1 MTEAELQFDAT
12 TLVELVADL
21 VATSATLSVVN
32 PDGTQQSAPAV
43 TRAAATLSTTIT
55 GGSSTTSVL
64 KLVSVAGIVP
74 GTPLIVTSDGV
85 GYACDAAV
93 IDSSAAT
100 VALRTGLPVAPNNGD
115 TVKGAALTAS
125 VAAPG
130 AASIGPNFRLRWTYS
145 DGTTS
150 KTVSAAASVVRQVW
164 TAAATGA
171 DVRDVLAE
179 MGDSR
184 SERWCAE
191 VADRVDENIRG
202 RLAETG
208 RRPWAFIS
216 SGPFRRCALLGIRYE
231 LSQRG
236 IAHGGQIYEAQ
247 RELRFAFDDA
257 LAGVIGSLSYDSDE
271 DGAIDATEARP
282 RFGTI
287 QAVR

>member
-12 TLVELVADL
+12 TPAELVADL
-21 VATSATLSVVN
+21 VASSATLSVVR
-32 PDGTQQSAPAV
+32 PDGTQLSAPAV
-43 TRAAATLSTTIT
+43 VRASATIATTIAA
-55 GGSSTTSVL
+55 GTTKTVL
-64 KLVSVAGIVP
+64 TLASVAGITV

-85 GYACDAAV
+85 AYACEASVVDTV
-93 IDSSAAT
+93 AAT
-100 VALRTGLPVAPNNGD
+100 VALRTGLPVIPD
-115 TVKGAALTAS
+115 TGAAVAGARLTAS

-130 AASIGPNFRLRWTYS
+130 AAEIGPDFRLRWTYS

-150 KTVSAAASVVRQVW
+150 KTVSRAATVVRQAW
-164 TAAATGA
+164 TAVSAGA

-191 VADRVDENIRG
+191 VAERVDENIRG

-216 SGPFRRCALLGIRYE
+216 SGPFRRCALVGIRYE

-257 LAGVIGSLSYDSDE
+257 LAGVIGSLSYDSDQ
-271 DGAIDATEARP
+271 DGAIDATEARSLHYS
-282 RFGTI
+282 I

>member
-1 MTEAELQFDAT
+1 MASELQFDAT
-12 TLVELVADL
+12 TGVDLVADL
-21 VATSATLSVVN
+21 VATSATLSVVK
-32 PDGTQQSAPAV
+32 PDGTQLSAPTV
-43 TRAAATLSTTIT
+43 TRAAATLSTTIS
-55 GGSSTTSVL
+55 GGSSTASVL
-64 KLVSVAGIVP
+64 NLASVAGITP

-85 GYACDAAV
+85 GYACEAATV
-93 IDSSAAT
+93 DTSAAH
-100 VALRTGLPVAPNNGD
+100 VALRTGLPVAPANGD
-115 TVKGAALTAS
+115 AVQGAALTAT

-130 AASIGPNFRLRWTYS
+130 VAEIGPNFRLRWTYS
-145 DGTTS
+145 DGTTT
-150 KTVSAAASVVRQVW
+150 KTISRTAAVVRQVW
-164 TAAATGA
+164 TAAASGA
-171 DVRDVLAE
+171 DVRQVLAE

-191 VADRVDENIRG
+191 VADRVDENIKG

-257 LAGVIGSLSYDSDE
+257 LAGVIGSLSYDSDD
-271 DGAIDATEARP
+271 DGAIDATEARSLH
-282 RFGTI
+282 FTI